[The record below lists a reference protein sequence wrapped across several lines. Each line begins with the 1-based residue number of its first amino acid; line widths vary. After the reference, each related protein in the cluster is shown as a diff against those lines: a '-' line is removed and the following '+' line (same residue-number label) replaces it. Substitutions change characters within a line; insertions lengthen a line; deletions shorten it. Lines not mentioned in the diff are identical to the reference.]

1 MADDLL
7 SEDEL
12 SALLDAIGEDGGGGP
27 RERIIIDYDFARPD
41 KLNSDQIRSLQR
53 IHEGIAQE
61 STNDLSRT
69 LRMNLE
75 VSLVSIGQLSFDVF
89 RNSLTN
95 PTVIRILDV
104 PNKQHDA
111 VLTVDSKL
119 SLSLIDRML
128 GGPGTALDDIR
139 PLTGVEEE
147 LLDNLTDPFIGHLAE
162 GWQRMSDFS
171 FTVREREYDPSF
183 LQVIPAGE
191 MVLVATFSVQAPGE
205 IESGEICVC
214 IPFLDLEDAITKLA
228 AQGRFADIR
237 RDQTVLERGHLDRVV
252 QDTSVEM
259 RVDLGTATLTIGEIL
274 SLAVGD
280 VVVLDQDADDQVT
293 GHICGRQKLLG
304 RAGRIGRKTGLIID
318 DVLPDP

>member
-1 MADDLL
+1 MADDIL

-12 SALLDAIGEDGGGGP
+12 SALLDEIGEDGSGGA
-27 RERIIIDYDFARPD
+27 RERVIIDYDFARPD

-53 IHEGIAQE
+53 IHEAIAQE
-61 STNDLSRT
+61 ASNALSRQ

-75 VSLVSIGQLSFDVF
+75 VTLVSIGQLSFDVF
-89 RNSLTN
+89 RNSLGN

-147 LLDNLTDPFIGHLAE
+147 LLDNLTEPFIGHLSE
-162 GWQRMSDFS
+162 GWQRMSEFQFS
-171 FTVREREYDPSF
+171 VLEREYDPSF

-237 RDQTVLERGHLDRVV
+237 RAQTGSERAHLDRVV
-252 QDTSVEM
+252 QDTAVQM
-259 RVDLGTATLTIGEIL
+259 RVDLGTSTLTIGEIL
-274 SLAVGD
+274 QLRVGD
-280 VVVLDQDADDQVT
+280 VVVLDQDADEQVR
-293 GHICGRQKLLG
+293 GHIYGRPKLRG
-304 RAGRIGRKTGLIID
+304 RPGRIGRKTGVIID
-318 DVLPDP
+318 EVEPEP